1 MAKNEIPK
9 ISDFPSLGLCY
20 GFATLWPERRK
31 MYGDRNSPGW
41 FSLLLSWENP
51 PGEFL
56 SPYILRRSGHSGQC
70 ARRSEPRR
78 IATWPDNAIFTLFW
92 EGYFI
97 SWQTGLP
104 VDIEMFY
111 LYELLW
117 CPSEDSLSVLLCN
130 HSLDME
136 MCHPYELNLCVSED
150 CFSLFIFHSIDIV
163 MFAFHCCL

>member
-1 MAKNEIPK
+1 MWVNRWPLHSELGVIKCSGKQIR
-9 ISDFPSLGLCY
+9 SGDFPSWAAGKITRANFY
-20 GFATLWPERRK
+20 
-31 MYGDRNSPGW
+31 
-41 FSLLLSWENP
+41 
-51 PGEFL
+51 
-56 SPYILRRSGHSGQC
+56 LRTFCVAQVTV
-70 ARRSEPRR
+70 ANVPAVLRSEPRR

>member
-1 MAKNEIPK
+1 MSPLAAKHGTIFSVT
-9 ISDFPSLGLCY
+9 ISSSGPWVSDKTAHSELCVIKCTESSREY
-20 GFATLWPERRK
+20 H
-31 MYGDRNSPGW
+31 
-41 FSLLLSWENP
+41 